1 MSIKLSINKKTK
13 TPSVVFTPA
22 ITPENAKDHMQTL
35 LDTFPQVLMDIVSN
49 LYPMLRPVTEE
60 ERAAHVYVFLEG
72 EQGEHENKIYR
83 AKKYCYDI
91 LTQLFSSTLTALFPD
106 IEYIIQ
112 CANYQQDFVFTHTDE
127 EYEEYKKEVDAVTK
141 YVRENISTIISKM
154 LDEMM
159 EGDPD
164 GATKLDKES
173 V

>member
-35 LDTFPQVLMDIVSN
+35 LDTFPQVLMDIVSS

-60 ERAAHVYVFLEG
+60 ERDAHIYVFLDG

-112 CANYQQDFVFTHTDE
+112 CANYQQDYMFSHSEEECDE
-127 EYEEYKKEVDAVTK
+127 YQKEVETVTK
-141 YVRENISTIISKM
+141 YIRENISTIISKM
-154 LDEMM
+154 LDEML

-164 GATKLDKES
+164 GDNRLDKES